1 MRRSL
6 YFFAFILTVLIFN
19 GMKSTAQEYM
29 PFTQSNYSGV
39 SALGLQPA
47 SIADSRYKFDM
58 VLFGLNF
65 QMSNNYIA
73 IDKGSMF
80 KYIDKMGTY
89 DFWSGQ
95 LEDDQTYVYRHDNGK
110 DKTGLI
116 GLGVYLPSFMV
127 NLDDNSAF
135 AFSSTTRVVA
145 NFDNVSQEFATFLSE
160 EFQYDNL
167 LGKRVTNKNIS
178 INSQVWTEF
187 GLTYARV
194 IPLNSEVH
202 FMKGGLTLKY
212 LQGIASGYASSP
224 EFSFGL
230 EDGEADSPDM
240 LSIYNSK
247 INYGLSGNFDEAG
260 QRPFD
265 FVSDPGFGM
274 NIGFVYEYR
283 PNINGHKYDMDGKKG
298 MLRPD
303 QEKYLFKIGIALV
316 DIGSIKYTK
325 KYDSQDFTANVIN
338 WNLKPIEL
346 DSPEDLNDTLK
357 NRFNFKD
364 NVIETYKM
372 GLPTA
377 LSLQFDYNAARN
389 FYINFSPYISLR
401 NSEALK
407 TNTHYYSTFSLTPR
421 YDFKWFGAALP
432 IQIDQFARLRTG
444 LALRLGPVWV
454 GSSTGITNVLAAK
467 SYSTDVYFMI
477 KIPVFRNIP
486 RDKDKDAV
494 SNKLDECPEI
504 PGVWETMGCPDTDG
518 DGLTD
523 ASDDC
528 PKDAGPK
535 ELKGCPDRDGDGIPD
550 KDDRCPDLKGTIAHN
565 GCPDRDGDGIIDPED
580 NCPDIAGV
588 ASLNGCP
595 DRDGDGVTDAEDNC
609 PDTPGKAEFGGCPF
623 ADYDKDGVPDEE
635 DLCPATPGPK
645 TSHGCPDTDGDG
657 ISDNDDL
664 CPKTFGIKENN
675 GCPEIKKEEKE
686 IIAKA
691 FSDLEFETGKDVIK
705 AVSYPSLNEL
715 ATLLKAKAEWKVKLS
730 GHTDN
735 TGTAALNMELS
746 KKRAT
751 AVKDYLVGQGVDAA
765 KIITEWFGPERP
777 IADNKTVAGRQ
788 KNRRVEM
795 KIVFE

>member
-1 MRRSL
+1 MKRHL
-6 YFFAFILTVLIFN
+6 YFLTFLLLTLILHQ
-19 GMKSTAQEYM
+19 STNAQEFM
-29 PFTQSNYSGV
+29 PFTQSNYAGV

-58 VLFGLNF
+58 TLFGLNF
-65 QMSNNYIA
+65 QMSNNYMA
-73 IDKGSMF
+73 IDRSSMF

-89 DFWSGQ
+89 DFWAGK
-95 LEDDQTYVYRHDNGK
+95 LEDDKTYVTRNDNGK
-110 DKTGLI
+110 DKTALI

-127 NLDDNSAF
+127 NLDNYSAF
-135 AFSSTTRVVA
+135 AFTSTTRVIA
-145 NFDNVSQEFATFLSE
+145 NFDNVSQDFATFLAN
-160 EFQYDNL
+160 EFQYDQL
-167 LGKRVTNKNIS
+167 IGKRVTNNNIS
-178 INSQVWTEF
+178 VNSQIWTEF

-194 IPLNSEVH
+194 IPTNSEVH
-202 FMKGGLTLKY
+202 FIKGGITLKY

-224 EFSFGL
+224 KFSFGL
-230 EDGEADSPDM
+230 ENGEIDSPDM
-240 LSIYNSK
+240 LSIYDSK
-247 INYGLSGNFDEAG
+247 VNYGLSGNFDDIG

-283 PNINGHKYDMDGKKG
+283 PNINSHKYDMDGEKG

-303 QEKYLFKIGIALV
+303 EDKYLLKIGVALV
-316 DIGSIKYTK
+316 DIGSLKYTK
-325 KYDSQDFTANVIN
+325 KYNSQDFTANIIN
-338 WNLKPIEL
+338 WDLKNIVLE
-346 DSPEDLNDTLK
+346 SPEDLNDTLA

-364 NVIETYKM
+364 NITETYKM

-377 LSLQFDYNAARN
+377 LSLQIDYNAARN

-401 NSEALK
+401 NSESLK
-407 TNTHYYSTFSLTPR
+407 TRTHYYSTFSLTPR

-454 GSSTGITNVLAAK
+454 GSTTGLTNVLASK
-467 SYSTDVYFMI
+467 SYSTDVYVML

-486 RDKDKDAV
+486 RDRDHDAV
-494 SNKLDECPEI
+494 SNLKDQCPDI
-504 PGVWETMGCPDTDG
+504 PGTWETLGCPDTDG

-523 ASDDC
+523 AEDEC
-528 PKDAGPK
+528 PTIAGTK
-535 ELKGCPDRDGDGIPD
+535 ALRGCPDRDGDGIAD
-550 KDDRCPDLKGTIAHN
+550 KDDKCPDLYGDEAHN
-565 GCPDRDGDGIIDPED
+565 GCPDKDNDGIIDPED
-580 NCPDIAGV
+580 NCPDIAGI
-588 ASLNGCP
+588 AALNGCP
-595 DRDGDGVTDAEDNC
+595 DRDNDGVTDAQDNC
-609 PDTPGKAEFGGCPF
+609 PDTPGKPEFGGCPF
-623 ADYDKDGVPDEE
+623 NDYDKDGVPDEE
-635 DLCPATPGPK
+635 DKCPATPGPMI
-645 TSHGCPDTDGDG
+645 SHGCPDTDGDG
-657 ISDNDDL
+657 IADDEDL
-664 CPKTFGIKENN
+664 CPKTPGIRENN

-691 FSDLEFETGKDVIK
+691 FLDLEFETGKDVIK

-715 ATLLKAKAEWKVKLS
+715 ATLLKAKADWKVKLS

-746 KKRAT
+746 RKRAT
-751 AVKDYLVGQGVDAA
+751 AVKDYLAAQGVEES
-765 KIITEWFGPERP
+765 KIITEWFGQERP
-777 IADNKTVAGRQ
+777 VADNKTVAGRQ

>member
-1 MRRSL
+1 MRKSL
-6 YFFAFILTVLIFN
+6 YLFAFFLTVLIFKGIYSN
-19 GMKSTAQEYM
+19 AQEYM

-58 VLFGLNF
+58 VLFGMDF
-65 QMSNNYIA
+65 QMSNNYLA
-73 IDKGSMF
+73 IQRKSMF

-95 LEDDQTYVYRHDNGK
+95 LEDDRTYVYKHDNGK

-116 GLGVYLPSFMV
+116 GLGLYLPSFMV
-127 NLDDNSAF
+127 NIDDYSAF
-135 AFSSTTRVVA
+135 AFSATTRVVA
-145 NFDNVSQEFATFLSE
+145 NFDNISQEFATFLAS
-160 EFQYDNL
+160 EFQYDDII
-167 LGKRVTNKNIS
+167 GKQVTNKNIS

-224 EFSFGL
+224 EFRFGL
-230 EDGEADSPDM
+230 ENGEIDSPDM

-260 QRPFD
+260 QHPFD

-283 PNINGHKYDMDGKKG
+283 PNINSHKYDMDGKKG

-303 QEKYLFKIGIALV
+303 QDKYLLKIGVALV

-338 WNLKPIEL
+338 WNLKPIEIN
-346 DSPEDLNDTLK
+346 SPEDLNDTLK
-357 NRFNFKD
+357 NRFNFKE

-377 LSLQFDYNAARN
+377 LSLQFDYNAAKN
-389 FYINFSPYISLR
+389 FYINFSPYITLR
-401 NSEALK
+401 NSKSLN

-444 LALRLGPVWV
+444 LALRLGPVWI
-454 GSSTGITNVLAAK
+454 GSSTGITNVLSSK
-467 SYSTDVYFMI
+467 SYSTDVYVML
-477 KIPVFRNIP
+477 KVPVFRNIAKD
-486 RDKDKDAV
+486 RDRDAV
-494 SNKLDECPEI
+494 SDKLDQCPDL

-518 DGLTD
+518 DGITD
-523 ASDDC
+523 ANDAC
-528 PKDAGPK
+528 PKEAGLK
-535 ELKGCPDRDGDGIPD
+535 ELNGCPDLDGDGIAD
-550 KDDRCPDLKGTIAHN
+550 KDDRCPDLKGTAAHDGCPDTDGDGVIDPEDNCPDVAGVAALN
-565 GCPDRDGDGIIDPED
+565 GCPDRDGDGI
-580 NCPDIAGV
+580 
-588 ASLNGCP
+588 
-595 DRDGDGVTDAEDNC
+595 TDAEDNC

-623 ADYDKDGVPDEE
+623 ADYDKDGVPDDE

-645 TSHGCPDTDGDG
+645 SSHGCPDTDGDG
-657 ISDNDDL
+657 VSDDQDL
-664 CPKTFGIKENN
+664 CPKTPGTKENN

-715 ATLLKAKAEWKVKLS
+715 ATLLKAKPEWKVKLS

-735 TGTAALNMELS
+735 TGSAALNMELS
-746 KKRAT
+746 RKRAT
-751 AVKDYLVGQGVDAA
+751 AVKDYLVGQGVDAD
-765 KIITEWFGPERP
+765 KIITEWFGPDRP
-777 IADNKTVAGRQ
+777 IADNKTAAGRQ